1 MTEQIH
7 NELIKQ
13 RRQVCSKEASSC
25 LGLMDSQ
32 SVKTASVTQ
41 EKGIEGNKKIQGRK
55 RLIITDTLG
64 LILAISV

>member
-1 MTEQIH
+1 
-7 NELIKQ
+7 
-13 RRQVCSKEASSC
+13 
-25 LGLMDSQ
+25 MDSQ